1 MIEAAAGRWRAAATL
16 SCSLA
21 IQMVATAS
29 TLAFAVLAPVIPGV
43 ELASVGIYLAMVYVG
58 GMLGSLAGAGLVA
71 GVGPVRASQLGL
83 LAQAVALGLLATGE
97 PQARLL
103 AALVSGLG
111 YGPIT
116 PASSQILAR
125 STTPERMGFV
135 FSLKQTGVPLGGLL
149 AGAALPLLATLWS
162 WQAALG
168 ALALLA
174 LLVAAISNGQRRE
187 FDVGATGRMTFAG
200 NLGRLF
206 SDVLADSRLRSMAA
220 VSLLFSACQLSVSGY
235 LMVYLTTEVGIGLA
249 QAGMVYAVT
258 QGAGIVGRILWGHLA
273 DLTGSPRGV
282 LIFLSVL
289 MSASAVATGLFTAQW
304 TLVPLCLVSSLLG
317 ATAIGWNGVYL
328 GEVARLA
335 PPGRVA
341 SVTGGALFFTYFGV
355 VSGPPAF
362 GYLAERSHSL
372 GVAYLA
378 LAVVPALS
386 VALLLWGG
394 RARRRAAAVAPACK
408 SAKPAKPGK
417 SDNPPQTPL
426 NP

>member
-1 MIEAAAGRWRAAATL
+1 MTVAADAPGRRRAAATL
-16 SCSLA
+16 TCTLA
-21 IQMVATAS
+21 IQVVATAS
-29 TLAFAVLAPVIPGV
+29 TLAFAVLSPVIPGV
-43 ELASVGIYLAMVYVG
+43 GLASVGVFLAVVYVG
-58 GMLGSLAGAGLVA
+58 GMIGCLVGAGLVSA
-71 GVGPVRASQLGL
+71 TGPVRASQLGL

-97 PQARLL
+97 PQVRLL

-116 PASSQILAR
+116 PASSQILIR
-125 STTPERMGFV
+125 TTAPERMGFV

-149 AGAALPLLATLWS
+149 AGATLPLLAALWS

-174 LLVAAISNGQRRE
+174 LAVAALSNGQRRE
-187 FDVGATGRMTFAG
+187 FDTAATGRVSIAG
-200 NLGRLF
+200 NWRQLF
-206 SDVLADSRLRSMAA
+206 GDVLADGRLRSMAA

-235 LMVYLTTEVGIGLA
+235 LMVFLTTEVGIGLA
-249 QAGMVYAVT
+249 QAGMIYAVT
-258 QGAGIVGRILWGHLA
+258 QGAGIAGRILWGHLA

-282 LIFLSVL
+282 LILLAVL
-289 MSASAVATGLFTAQW
+289 MSASAVATGLFTARW
-304 TLVPLCLVSSLLG
+304 TLVPLCLVSTVLG

-362 GYLAERSHSL
+362 GYLAQRTNSL
-372 GVAYLA
+372 GLAYLA

-386 VALLLWGG
+386 VALLLWSGG
-394 RARRRAAAVAPACK
+394 
-408 SAKPAKPGK
+408 AKGQADAGEPTR
-417 SDNPPQTPL
+417 SL
-426 NP
+426 

>member
-1 MIEAAAGRWRAAATL
+1 MTVAADAPGRRRAAATL
-16 SCSLA
+16 TCTLA
-21 IQMVATAS
+21 IQVVATAS
-29 TLAFAVLAPVIPGV
+29 TLAFAVLSPVIPGV
-43 ELASVGIYLAMVYVG
+43 GLASVGVFLAVVYVG
-58 GMLGSLAGAGLVA
+58 GMIGCLVGAGLVA
-71 GVGPVRASQLGL
+71 GTGPVRASQLGL

-97 PQARLL
+97 PQVRLL

-116 PASSQILAR
+116 PASSQILIR
-125 STTPERMGFV
+125 TTTPQRMGFV

-149 AGAALPLLATLWS
+149 AGAALPLLAALWS

-174 LLVAAISNGQRRE
+174 LAVAALSNGQRRE
-187 FDVGATGRMTFAG
+187 FDTAATGRVSIAG
-200 NLGRLF
+200 NWRQLF
-206 SDVLADSRLRSMAA
+206 GDVLADGRLRSMAA

-235 LMVYLTTEVGIGLA
+235 LMVFLTAEVGIGLA
-249 QAGMVYAVT
+249 QAGMIYAVT
-258 QGAGIVGRILWGHLA
+258 QGAGIAGRILWGHLA

-282 LIFLSVL
+282 LILLAVL

-304 TLVPLCLVSSLLG
+304 TLVPLCLVSTVLG

-362 GYLAERSHSL
+362 GYLAQRTNSL
-372 GVAYLA
+372 GLAYLA
-378 LAVVPALS
+378 LAAVPALS

-394 RARRRAAAVAPACK
+394 G
-408 SAKPAKPGK
+408 AKG
-417 SDNPPQTPL
+417 QTDAGDPTRSL
-426 NP
+426 